1 MFLFPTFTFCSLKPG
16 SSFFF
21 FFKIKEH
28 SLLVSQMPYCLVSN
42 KRCWGAG
49 DVFGLWGFF
58 GCTPRL
64 GLQDLCSPTRDWT
77 WAIAVKVPSPNHWTT
92 RKFEMLAYLVFYFVL
107 CTTVFFSHFV
117 LVSVFCTIG
126 FPWIAGNAMKK
137 EGLLTIEYHCT
148 VIKQRPR
155 LLNDRLFPLNINIYM
170 FFLLGQPFLQ
180 R

>member
-1 MFLFPTFTFCSLKPG
+1 
-16 SSFFF
+16 
-21 FFKIKEH
+21 
-28 SLLVSQMPYCLVSN
+28 
-42 KRCWGAG
+42 
-49 DVFGLWGFF
+49 
-58 GCTPRL
+58 
-64 GLQDLCSPTRDWT
+64 
-77 WAIAVKVPSPNHWTT
+77 
-92 RKFEMLAYLVFYFVL
+92 MLAYLVFYFVL

-117 LVSVFCTIG
+117 LVSVFCTVG

-170 FFLLGQPFLQ
+170 SFLLGQPFFQ